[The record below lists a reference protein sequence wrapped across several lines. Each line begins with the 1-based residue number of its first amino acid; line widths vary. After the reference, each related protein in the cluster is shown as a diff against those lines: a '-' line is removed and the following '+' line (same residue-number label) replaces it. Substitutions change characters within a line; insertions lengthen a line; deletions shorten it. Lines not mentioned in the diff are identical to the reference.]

1 MRTLDFL
8 SHQLLTVASLFQD
21 TLRFLGAVLFAHM
34 SWKTN
39 LMTMTVDIFPRS
51 VVASAAGI
59 LGMGSGLG
67 GVLFSTVAGHIIKR
81 YSYTPIFVIMGF
93 LHPVAYLLVRWLV
106 RGEAGTSTGP
116 QSVDTDRNI
125 YENAGELPKRARTS
139 GPL

>member
-21 TLRFLGAVLFAHM
+21 TLRFFGAVLFAHM

-59 LGMGSGLG
+59 LGMGSGSPTFLI
-67 GVLFSTVAGHIIKR
+67 LTSDMSYLA
-81 YSYTPIFVIMGF
+81 YS
-93 LHPVAYLLVRWLV
+93 
-106 RGEAGTSTGP
+106 
-116 QSVDTDRNI
+116 
-125 YENAGELPKRARTS
+125 
-139 GPL
+139 